1 MYGHVITKFSRMGS
15 LPHFLTHGAPLLHF
29 KFSFMEYKILG
40 PAHSYKFTMASRYH
54 FSSKVLILL
63 KLTVLTVLRQYWT
76 IGKIIDKIAVA
87 AKLKNENNV
96 NVTEKVRCALLFFA
110 VSCLK
115 EVMPVFLMFV
125 PALINSV
132 SRRMCY

>member
-1 MYGHVITKFSRMGS
+1 
-15 LPHFLTHGAPLLHF
+15 
-29 KFSFMEYKILG
+29 
-40 PAHSYKFTMASRYH
+40 MASRYH

-76 IGKIIDKIAVA
+76 IGKIIDKIAAA

-110 VSCLK
+110 VSCLN
-115 EVMPVFLMFV
+115 EVMPVFLMFF

>member
-1 MYGHVITKFSRMGS
+1 
-15 LPHFLTHGAPLLHF
+15 
-29 KFSFMEYKILG
+29 
-40 PAHSYKFTMASRYH
+40 MASRYH

-110 VSCLK
+110 VSCLN

-125 PALINSV
+125 PAFINSV

>member
-1 MYGHVITKFSRMGS
+1 
-15 LPHFLTHGAPLLHF
+15 
-29 KFSFMEYKILG
+29 
-40 PAHSYKFTMASRYH
+40 MASRYH

-115 EVMPVFLMFV
+115 EVMPVFLMFI

>member
-1 MYGHVITKFSRMGS
+1 
-15 LPHFLTHGAPLLHF
+15 
-29 KFSFMEYKILG
+29 
-40 PAHSYKFTMASRYH
+40 MASRYH

-110 VSCLK
+110 VSCLN
-115 EVMPVFLMFV
+115 EVMGPVSLMFV

>member
-1 MYGHVITKFSRMGS
+1 
-15 LPHFLTHGAPLLHF
+15 
-29 KFSFMEYKILG
+29 
-40 PAHSYKFTMASRYH
+40 MASRYH

-110 VSCLK
+110 VSCLN

-132 SRRMCY
+132 SRRMYY

>member
-1 MYGHVITKFSRMGS
+1 
-15 LPHFLTHGAPLLHF
+15 
-29 KFSFMEYKILG
+29 
-40 PAHSYKFTMASRYH
+40 MASRYH

-110 VSCLK
+110 VSCLN

>member
-1 MYGHVITKFSRMGS
+1 
-15 LPHFLTHGAPLLHF
+15 
-29 KFSFMEYKILG
+29 
-40 PAHSYKFTMASRYH
+40 MASRYH

-110 VSCLK
+110 VSCWK

>member
-1 MYGHVITKFSRMGS
+1 
-15 LPHFLTHGAPLLHF
+15 
-29 KFSFMEYKILG
+29 
-40 PAHSYKFTMASRYH
+40 MASRYH

-110 VSCLK
+110 VSGLK

>member
-1 MYGHVITKFSRMGS
+1 
-15 LPHFLTHGAPLLHF
+15 
-29 KFSFMEYKILG
+29 
-40 PAHSYKFTMASRYH
+40 MASRYH

-110 VSCLK
+110 VSCLN
-115 EVMPVFLMFV
+115 EVVPVFLMFV

>member
-1 MYGHVITKFSRMGS
+1 
-15 LPHFLTHGAPLLHF
+15 
-29 KFSFMEYKILG
+29 
-40 PAHSYKFTMASRYH
+40 MASRYH

-110 VSCLK
+110 VGCLN

-125 PALINSV
+125 PAFINSV